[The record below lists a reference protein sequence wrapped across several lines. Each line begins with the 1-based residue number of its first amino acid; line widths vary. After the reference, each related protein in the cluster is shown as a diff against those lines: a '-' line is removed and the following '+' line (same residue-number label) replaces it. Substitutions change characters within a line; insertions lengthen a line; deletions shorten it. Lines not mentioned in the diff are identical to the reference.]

1 MKLVS
6 KNWVYKKLKTSL
18 QKDSKINLKVK
29 LIINDV
35 KRNGDKAIL
44 KYVKKFENPNASIKN
59 FEITKNE
66 LKDAYESIGSR
77 QKSALKLAYKRIH
90 FYHSKQQKKSNP
102 MSYED
107 RDKDIVFTI
116 DMPGVQKKDIDISI
130 EEHSIKVSA
139 QNEKGRNYNYTRRFK
154 PTVDE
159 SSAVATF
166 TNGVLDITVS
176 KVEEKEKGTKVKIK

>member
-1 MKLVS
+1 M
-6 KNWVYKKLKTSL
+6 W
-18 QKDSKINLKVK
+18 KD
-29 LIINDV
+29 
-35 KRNGDKAIL
+35 KRN
-44 KYVKKFENPNASIKN
+44 KKTNNIDDTF
-59 FEITKNE
+59 NE
-66 LKDAYESIGSR
+66 LLDAWMDMLSISMPMANMNDWV
-77 QKSALKLAYKRIH
+77 QVP
-90 FYHSKQQKKSNP
+90 SKQKKANP

-130 EEHSIKVSA
+130 EEHSIRVSA

-166 TNGVLDITVS
+166 TNGVLDITVK
-176 KVEEKEKGTKVKIK
+176 KVEEKEKGIKVKIK